1 MTPNLVIAV
10 VQDTCIAAMLRIA
23 ADCDDKIAEEVISSV
38 SEVRQNGGRHIQRV
52 YRLFSRHP

>member
-1 MTPNLVIAV
+1 
-10 VQDTCIAAMLRIA
+10 MLRIA

-38 SEVRQNGGRHIQRV
+38 SEVRQNAGRHIQRV